1 MRTLIVDAGN
11 IRLNAKLIGQIFGI
25 PSDDD
30 EFSSQEDKNLAHV
43 TIKRQFHIRTTTEL
57 RDFVYN
63 CPMKAE
69 LDRMEFRRYFILVVL
84 YFQWLKHGQLDN
96 GHELEP
102 WLIAWTAEKLEKKA
116 TYILFEDTIP
126 VVL

>member
-1 MRTLIVDAGN
+1 
-11 IRLNAKLIGQIFGI
+11 
-25 PSDDD
+25 D

-69 LDRMEFRRYFILVVL
+69 LDRMEFRRYFILVVMKIFNWPL
-84 YFQWLKHGQLDN
+84 HTLKWLDM
-96 GHELEP
+96 
-102 WLIAWTAEKLEKKA
+102 AVEKYKFKKNK
-116 TYILFEDTIP
+116 ICEGCMFVML
-126 VVL
+126 